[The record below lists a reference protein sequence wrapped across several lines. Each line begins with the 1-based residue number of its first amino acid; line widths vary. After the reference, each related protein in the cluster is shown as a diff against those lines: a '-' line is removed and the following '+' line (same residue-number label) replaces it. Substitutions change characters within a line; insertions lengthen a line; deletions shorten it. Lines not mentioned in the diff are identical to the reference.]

1 MDSTLRPIIRLQPGL
16 DSHFLKWR
24 RSLRGTQVL
33 PFRSRDRRL
42 TPSFLSFRAR
52 KSLCGGPGASGHK
65 NRPLERVDFPFLT
78 VSLLRKRLLHE
89 IFFPLCFFFFS
100 KKTFNGET
108 KGLERSSFSPI
119 LFSLQNRLRRSCP
132 HHHPHSSLLVYTHPL
147 PPPPTPS
154 ASRFL
159 CTMPHRV
166 LKEPPSLIVGLITE
180 TSHTAI

>member
-89 IFFPLCFFFFS
+89 IFFPLCFFFFQ
-100 KKTFNGET
+100 KKHSTEKQ
-108 KGLERSSFSPI
+108 KGWKEALLAP
-119 LFSLQNRLRRSCP
+119 
-132 HHHPHSSLLVYTHPL
+132 SSLVSKTGSDEAVPTTT
-147 PPPPTPS
+147 PIAPFWCTPTPS
-154 ASRFL
+154 HPLLPQALPDSFAP
-159 CTMPHRV
+159 CP
-166 LKEPPSLIVGLITE
+166 TE
-180 TSHTAI
+180 S